1 MTYNGRPE
9 TASGERGVGL
19 FLNSVPMCANVITGT
34 WKHLI
39 EHLTQVVTTSMA
51 YRHYPLARIQEDL
64 NTYLGEVTFN
74 YTHFHIYEEITRRTG
89 ENHLEVLAS
98 YKFAPNSFDLNVD
111 AVRDLN
117 DHLSIILVY
126 NPGVFDHALI
136 EQMAQ
141 FYLRAFEL
149 MLERIDQPH
158 HAQSLLSEEEIR
170 QQLFDWNAT
179 TVPSSDEFCIHQHIE
194 IQAAKT
200 PNAVA
205 VIFENQSL
213 SYHEMNAKADRLARY
228 LLSAG
233 VQMNSRVGL
242 CLRPSLEM
250 MIGILGVMKAGA
262 AYVPLEPRLPMERVK
277 YMLKNAGVEWV
288 LVDSPSRNSLPPDG
302 IKTVLV
308 DAVSNPEWLEK
319 FQDGSLQVVQGRLTR
334 ENLAY
339 VLYTSGSTG
348 NPKGVMVPHRAL
360 SNYLAH
366 AAAAYLDEKIEGAVV
381 SLPLCFDATLT
392 TLLSPLLVGKPVEL
406 LPENETALSQLA
418 ERLFKRETGWLFKLT
433 PAHLEALEHVERPST
448 SLAPHM
454 LVIGGEQ
461 LSVSTLRRWK
471 LDLLPNASFVNEYGP
486 TETVVGCTT
495 WTLQGI
501 TDVAAIDGLLAAP
514 IGRPIR
520 NVQLYVLGEMG
531 QLLPNNS
538 VGELYIGG
546 DGLAR
551 GYLNEPALTQEQFVP
566 SPFCHSSGSRLYRT
580 GDMVRWL
587 PSGQMTFVGR
597 RDNQVKI
604 RGFRIELGEI
614 EQQLCGLPG
623 VDSAAVMV
631 REDMPGG
638 RCLTAYVVPADY
650 PINEAD
656 RAVIEPELVNGY
668 REALSA
674 RLPEYMIPSKF
685 ILLNNL
691 PITQNKKIDR
701 KALAALADLRTA
713 NHHDDD
719 PRDDTELFL
728 KSVWEEILQIQ
739 NISRKAK
746 FFEIGGHSINAITL
760 AARLAKTY
768 HKKIRVQVIF
778 EHPTIE
784 QLAAY
789 LRQEVSFSPPGSLLV
804 IQPRGSRRPLFCVHP
819 GGGLANCYLPLSR
832 SLGMD
837 QPLYGL
843 QSYGLED
850 GEAPLTNIE
859 EMAARYLGEMRTV
872 QPQGP
877 YQILGYSGG
886 VIVAYEMVQQLAAS
900 GEQMPLLILIDGILP
915 PEPIDFF
922 REGWEQ
928 EINEWKADYI
938 RNVLEKAGIDE
949 KEIAADD
956 FDAKVETYLKKAK
969 NQFGFPD
976 DITVA
981 QFKRFIHLFA
991 TNIRAQLAYRA
1002 KTYLGPVHFF
1012 FANNGSRE
1020 MLHHYGWGQ
1029 MFMGDVCCHSLPG
1042 THEELVDGSNAAV
1055 LGEELMPLLDQ
1066 TELRLAANSA
1076 V

>member
-1 MTYNGRPE
+1 
-9 TASGERGVGL
+9 
-19 FLNSVPMCANVITGT
+19 
-34 WKHLI
+34 
-39 EHLTQVVTTSMA
+39 
-51 YRHYPLARIQEDL
+51 
-64 NTYLGEVTFN
+64 
-74 YTHFHIYEEITRRTG
+74 
-89 ENHLEVLAS
+89 
-98 YKFAPNSFDLNVD
+98 
-111 AVRDLN
+111 
-117 DHLSIILVY
+117 
-126 NPGVFDHALI
+126 
-136 EQMAQ
+136 
-141 FYLRAFEL
+141 
-149 MLERIDQPH
+149 
-158 HAQSLLSEEEIR
+158 
-170 QQLFDWNAT
+170 
-179 TVPSSDEFCIHQHIE
+179 
-194 IQAAKT
+194 
-200 PNAVA
+200 
-205 VIFENQSL
+205 
-213 SYHEMNAKADRLARY
+213 
-228 LLSAG
+228 
-233 VQMNSRVGL
+233 
-242 CLRPSLEM
+242 
-250 MIGILGVMKAGA
+250 
-262 AYVPLEPRLPMERVK
+262 
-277 YMLKNAGVEWV
+277 
-288 LVDSPSRNSLPPDG
+288 
-302 IKTVLV
+302 
-308 DAVSNPEWLEK
+308 
-319 FQDGSLQVVQGRLTR
+319 
-334 ENLAY
+334 
-339 VLYTSGSTG
+339 
-348 NPKGVMVPHRAL
+348 
-360 SNYLAH
+360 
-366 AAAAYLDEKIEGAVV
+366 
-381 SLPLCFDATLT
+381 
-392 TLLSPLLVGKPVEL
+392 
-406 LPENETALSQLA
+406 
-418 ERLFKRETGWLFKLT
+418 
-433 PAHLEALEHVERPST
+433 
-448 SLAPHM
+448 
-454 LVIGGEQ
+454 
-461 LSVSTLRRWK
+461 
-471 LDLLPNASFVNEYGP
+471 
-486 TETVVGCTT
+486 
-495 WTLQGI
+495 
-501 TDVAAIDGLLAAP
+501 
-514 IGRPIR
+514 
-520 NVQLYVLGEMG
+520 
-531 QLLPNNS
+531 
-538 VGELYIGG
+538 
-546 DGLAR
+546 
-551 GYLNEPALTQEQFVP
+551 
-566 SPFCHSSGSRLYRT
+566 
-580 GDMVRWL
+580 MVRWL